1 MGQDRAAELVL
12 RISER
17 LAVASAAEIYRIED
31 SAVAWVIEIED
42 AADQVDAIDAAAAF
56 MRAPFEIGGRQVELS
71 YAFGI
76 VKLDPDRKSVVEG
89 KSVSVRVDLGG
100 RRIIKKKKLL
110 TRKSRQYV

>member
-1 MGQDRAAELVL
+1 MRISDWSSDVYSSDL

-71 YAFGI
+71 YAFCF
-76 VKLDPDRKSVVEG
+76 VKLDPAKEKDLVG
-89 KSVSVRVDLGG
+89 GDLLASVRAVARGW
-100 RRIIKKKKLL
+100 RRDREGEELD
-110 TRKSRQYV
+110 